1 MTKRGLGKG
10 LDSIFGSSV
19 SRTVESRYRIPDDD
33 EEDVIAVAED
43 AEAEPETTPVQ
54 TKKPETEAVKAK
66 QETKTERSRKEDTEL
81 EETGAL
87 LIDIQLIQPNL
98 NQPRRHFD
106 EEELDELAASIK
118 EYGILQPLL
127 LKKQGPLYE
136 IIAGERRWRAAK
148 RAGLTEVPAIIRELD
163 EKTSRE
169 IAIIENIQR
178 ADLNAVEEARA
189 YQSLIDEYG
198 LTQEEVAK
206 RVSKKRVTITN
217 SLRLLKLEPEILELL
232 GSGKISQGHAR
243 ALLGIDDS
251 ELRCAIARRCAEE
264 NLSVREIEQLVKLD
278 KLKKAEKKKKDQGES
293 DEEKRLKAIYRD
305 LEKKMKAKLGTK
317 VSIVPKDENK
327 GKLEI
332 EYYSQDELDRIF
344 TLLNSLAGA

>member
-19 SRTVESRYRIPDDD
+19 SKTVESRYRIVDDIDD
-33 EEDVIAVAED
+33 EDALPIEES
-43 AEAEPETTPVQ
+43 AEAAQKEAVSTVKTEPVR
-54 TKKPETEAVKAK
+54 KKSVPEKTSPTEA
-66 QETKTERSRKEDTEL
+66 
-81 EETGAL
+81 EENGAL
-87 LIDIQLIQPNL
+87 MIDIQLIQPNL

-106 EEELDELAASIK
+106 EEELEELAESIR

-148 RAGLTEVPAIIRELD
+148 RAGLTEVPAIVRELD

-178 ADLNAVEEARA
+178 SDLNAVEEARA

-232 GSGKISQGHAR
+232 QTGRISQGHAR
-243 ALLGIDDS
+243 ALLGIEDS
-251 ELRCAIARRCAEE
+251 ELRLSIARRCADE

-293 DEEKRLKAIYRD
+293 AEEKRLKAIYRD

-317 VSIVPKDENK
+317 VSIVPKDESK
-327 GKLEI
+327 GRLEI
-332 EYYSQDELDRIF
+332 EYYSQEELDRIF
-344 TLLNSLAGA
+344 TLLNSLAEA

>member
-19 SRTVESRYRIPDDD
+19 SKTVESRYRIVDDIEDD
-33 EEDVIAVAED
+33 EDVLPVAEET
-43 AEAEPETTPVQ
+43 AEQ
-54 TKKPETEAVKAK
+54 K
-66 QETKTERSRKEDTEL
+66 TKTEPTEKTKQKKEAVVSAVPTEP
-81 EETGAL
+81 EEKGAL

-106 EEELDELAASIK
+106 EEELEELAASIR

-148 RAGLTEVPAIIRELD
+148 RAGLTEVPAIVRELD

-232 GSGKISQGHAR
+232 QTGRISQGHAR
-243 ALLGIDDS
+243 ALLGIEDS
-251 ELRCAIARRCAEE
+251 ELRRAIAHRCAEE

-278 KLKKAEKKKKDQGES
+278 KLKKAEKKKKEQGES
-293 DEEKRLKAIYRD
+293 AEEKRLKTIYRD

-317 VSIVPKDENK
+317 VSIVPKDESK

-332 EYYSQDELDRIF
+332 EYYSQEELDRIF
-344 TLLNSLAGA
+344 TLLNSLSEA

>member
-19 SRTVESRYRIPDDD
+19 SRSVESRYRIVDD
-33 EEDVIAVAED
+33 EDDTEETVLPVEEENLSSEVKTEPAATEKKKKETAAVAS
-43 AEAEPETTPVQ
+43 EPE
-54 TKKPETEAVKAK
+54 EN
-66 QETKTERSRKEDTEL
+66 
-81 EETGAL
+81 GAL
-87 LIDIQLIQPNL
+87 MIDIQLIQPNL

-106 EEELDELAASIK
+106 EEELEELAASVR

-148 RAGLTEVPAIIRELD
+148 RAGLTEVPAIVRELD

-232 GSGKISQGHAR
+232 QSGRISQGHAR
-243 ALLGIDDS
+243 ALLGIEDS
-251 ELRCAIARRCAEE
+251 DLRCSIAHRCAEE

-293 DEEKRLKAIYRD
+293 AEEKRLKAIYRD

-317 VSIVPKDENK
+317 VSIVPKDESK

-344 TLLNSLAGA
+344 TLLNSLSEA

>member
-19 SRTVESRYRIPDDD
+19 SKTVESRYRIVDDIEDD
-33 EEDVIAVAED
+33 EDVLPVAEET
-43 AEAEPETTPVQ
+43 AELQTETVPTVKTKQKKETAVSAVPAVPALPEE
-54 TKKPETEAVKAK
+54 K
-66 QETKTERSRKEDTEL
+66 
-81 EETGAL
+81 GAL

-106 EEELDELAASIK
+106 EEELEELAASIR

-148 RAGLTEVPAIIRELD
+148 RAGLTEVPAIVRELD

-232 GSGKISQGHAR
+232 QTGRISQGHAR
-243 ALLGIDDS
+243 ALLGIEDS
-251 ELRCAIARRCAEE
+251 ALRRAIAQRCAEE

-278 KLKKAEKKKKDQGES
+278 KLKKAEKKKKEQGES
-293 DEEKRLKAIYRD
+293 AEEKRLKTIYRD

-317 VSIVPKDENK
+317 VSIVPKDESK

-332 EYYSQDELDRIF
+332 EYYSQEELDRIF
-344 TLLNSLAGA
+344 TLLNSLSEA

>member
-19 SRTVESRYRIPDDD
+19 SKTVESRYRIPDDE
-33 EEDVIAVAED
+33 EEDVLPVAED
-43 AEAEPETTPVQ
+43 TMTETEPEIKTAH
-54 TKKPETEAVKAK
+54 TKKTETVPLKQKPEKE
-66 QETKTERSRKEDTEL
+66 KTASVAA
-81 EETGAL
+81 EEGAL

-106 EEELDELAASIK
+106 EEELEELAASIK

-148 RAGLTEVPAIIRELD
+148 RAGLKEVPAIVRELD

-232 GSGKISQGHAR
+232 ESGKISQGHAR
-243 ALLGIDDS
+243 ALLGIEDS
-251 ELRCAIARRCAEE
+251 ELRRSIARRCAEE

-278 KLKKAEKKKKDQGES
+278 KLKKAEKTKKAQGES

-317 VSIVPKDENK
+317 VSIVPKDAGK

-344 TLLNSLAGA
+344 TLLNSLAEA